1 MSLAETEIEIEDA
14 LSSYKSG
21 SILVFPDIRQED
33 GKKQTD
39 KTQMLC
45 QYSKK

>member
-1 MSLAETEIEIEDA
+1 MSFAETEIEIEDA
-14 LSSYKSG
+14 PSSYKSG

-33 GKKQTD
+33 GKKQT